1 MIEYICQCYFLNLS
15 YPLWL
20 LFQWCTCVCSVT
32 QSCPT
37 LCDPMDCSLASRLLR
52 PWDFPDKNTGM
63 GYNSL
68 LQEIFLTQ
76 GLNPHLLHLLHWQA
90 DSLPL
95 HHWYQKSNY
104 SGDTLWLRTGW
115 KEQWLSCTFN
125 GSKKGGIS
133 AGH

>member
-1 MIEYICQCYFLNLS
+1 MIGYICQCYFLNLS

-37 LCDPMDCSLASRLLR
+37 LCDPMDCSLASRLLCS
-52 PWDFPDKNTGM
+52 WDFPDKNTGM

-68 LQEIFLTQ
+68 LQIFLTQ
-76 GLNPHLLHLLHWQA
+76 GLHPHLLHLLHWQA